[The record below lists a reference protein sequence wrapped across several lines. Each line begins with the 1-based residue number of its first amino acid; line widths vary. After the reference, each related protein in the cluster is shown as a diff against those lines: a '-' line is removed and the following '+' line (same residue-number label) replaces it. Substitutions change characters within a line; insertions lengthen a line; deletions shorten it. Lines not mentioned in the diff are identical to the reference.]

1 MNGPTLLPTTPA
13 YHPGPLGVRTAF
25 VLAVPGSKERD
36 ATRPAAGDTGDNLDR
51 ILVHLHRHDPAAFPS
66 TGRYDYRIVNAWETI
81 MFGTDSMPDLTD
93 VCKSDNVARLAEQLA
108 GIATIV
114 ALSVPAIAGV
124 EGASIY
130 PTYRHTVHPSMRG
143 LNNYYSG
150 LGNDREGRQRRVEE
164 RCQRYADE
172 VIVSKADQR
181 TATRCRGF

>member
-1 MNGPTLLPTTPA
+1 MPDLTFPPTTPS

-36 ATRPAAGDTGDNLDR
+36 AKHPAAGDTGANLDR
-51 ILVHLHRHDPAAFPS
+51 ILDHLHRHDPAAFPS
-66 TGRYDYRIVNAWETI
+66 THRYNYRIVNAWETI
-81 MFGTDSMPDLTD
+81 MFGTNSMPDLTD
-93 VCKSDNVARLAEQLA
+93 VCKSDNISRLAEQLK

-124 EGASIY
+124 EGAGIH

-150 LGNDREGRQRRVEE
+150 LGKDREGRQRRVEE

-172 VIVSKADQR
+172 LI
-181 TATRCRGF
+181 ATQS